1 MPQSATSPTTATG
14 DDCFRVAMAASG
26 IGMAIVDLDG
36 RWREVNP
43 AIGRMLGCNA
53 ETLVG
58 KPVTES
64 IHPEDRGL
72 TLDGIAG
79 LIDGRQRVIDN
90 RKRYLRAD
98 GKPIW
103 VHTNAALM
111 RDADGA
117 PQYLVVQL
125 RDVTGEHAAR
135 AVLQEAARERA
146 AALDASTRQLQLFA
160 DAVAHDLRAPLRSI
174 ESFSRRLAAR
184 AGDSL
189 DETSRDHLDRI
200 LNAASHMTSLL
211 AALAELSHVT
221 GVELRPRP
229 VDLGLLAEWVLAELQ
244 EAEPDRAVEL
254 HVQPGLQAH
263 GDERLLTLLL
273 GQLLDNAWKFSRERE
288 KVWIEVA
295 GEPLD
300 GGLRLVVRDAGSG
313 FDMRYAH
320 KLFQPFQRLHGP
332 DEGGG
337 HGLGLAIAE
346 RIAERHGGRI
356 TAQSEP
362 GAGATF
368 NLELPAAPP
377 EAPAVEE
384 PE

>member
-43 AIGRMLGCNA
+43 AIGRMLGCDA

-79 LIDGRQRVIDN
+79 LIDGRLRVIDN
-90 RKRYLRAD
+90 QKRYLRAD
-98 GKPIW
+98 GEPIW

-125 RDVTGEHAAR
+125 RDVTAEHAAR

-174 ESFSRRLAAR
+174 EGFSRRLAAR

-211 AALAELSHVT
+211 ASLAVSSVATFVPKLI
-221 GVELRPRP
+221 GF
-229 VDLGLLAEWVLAELQ
+229 LLILLI
-244 EAEPDRAVEL
+244 PAV
-254 HVQPGLQAH
+254 PI
-263 GDERLLTLLL
+263 LL
-273 GQLLDNAWKFSRERE
+273 GIRLIRQPRRQRR
-288 KVWIEVA
+288 
-295 GEPLD
+295 
-300 GGLRLVVRDAGSG
+300 LR
-313 FDMRYAH
+313 
-320 KLFQPFQRLHGP
+320 
-332 DEGGG
+332 
-337 HGLGLAIAE
+337 
-346 RIAERHGGRI
+346 
-356 TAQSEP
+356 
-362 GAGATF
+362 
-368 NLELPAAPP
+368 
-377 EAPAVEE
+377 
-384 PE
+384 